1 MCLAFPCD
9 AENNEQ
15 LLRFFYSHPEKAM
28 TAPINPRKTPRQA
41 RARATLDAI
50 LEAAARILVNEGYD
64 RLNTNR
70 IAEIAGVSV
79 GTLYQYFP
87 TKEAILTEIIRE
99 KRKRLL
105 DDIKAAT
112 VEMSGESHDQTLDK
126 LLWAAV
132 KHQLRWPKLAR
143 MLEYAD
149 TFLPLEDETRT
160 LNTEILDT
168 VAGFLARTGYDD
180 PELRARDLVAALRG
194 MIDAAGLAG
203 ETDQQALFLRTRR
216 LATGYLGNA
225 AEAPINTDAASTA

>member
-1 MCLAFPCD
+1 
-9 AENNEQ
+9 
-15 LLRFFYSHPEKAM
+15 M

-41 RARATLDAI
+41 RARATFDAI

-99 KRKRLL
+99 KRRLL
-105 DDIKAAT
+105 LNELKAAT
-112 VEMSGESHDQTLDK
+112 ANMAGESQDETLDK

-132 KHQLRWPKLAR
+132 THQLRWPKLAR

-149 TFLPLEDETRT
+149 TFLPLEEETQA
-160 LNTEILDT
+160 LNAEILQT
-168 VAGFLARTGYDD
+168 VAGFLAHAGYDHQ
-180 PELRARDLVAALRG
+180 EERARDLVSALRG

-203 ETDQQALFLRTRR
+203 ETDQQALFLRTRS
-216 LATGYLGNA
+216 LAKGYLGN
-225 AEAPINTDAASTA
+225 ISDAATAPSAEPGS